1 MCVLGWLGLV
11 KQDPLLLDL
20 QTPFY
25 LYFDPLELK
34 FVKHLHLLLLLLK
47 FHVVA
52 LRNSVLF
59 FVLKPS

>member
-1 MCVLGWLGLV
+1 
-11 KQDPLLLDL
+11 L